1 MIKYKHKLL
10 AALSVI
16 AIGAAAIGGAA
27 LMGGNVKYASAE
39 GTAYSMTSVLSASSG
54 ASVESGS
61 YSGTNYTTMVFSGD
75 GSVSYQQDLAYK
87 WMTADGT
94 KYFSAQLAFGDVNFN
109 TFTLTFESDE
119 NSKTSEEKA
128 TNTITF
134 TNYSGEVKAKVND
147 GAEMGVDVSS
157 PITVSLS
164 TSADSLSGV
173 YEVLLNGTKIGE
185 FENVAG
191 SCAEY
196 SASTIIPLA
205 FSADVDDG
213 KTQNVYFIDLNGQSF
228 ALNADGQIEDNAAPV
243 LALNQ
248 DVKFFS
254 LGTAFTL
261 DYTVIDVLATSPTKT
276 MEYYQYAEGSAP
288 TSSTLPIYS
297 TLTTST
303 YFFETDTMDKYGCE
317 YVSIKFTLSD
327 KNSANTSEVMLSQYA
342 DPSDLT
348 SFDGVDYITVGIDT
362 EAPSYGCIINDSN
375 ECVTYLNESDPAYI
389 AYAQAVKEAGKNL
402 KAGSGE
408 YFYLPSLEDL
418 ISDSQTT
425 YSGLKFNI
433 FYKKQDSSSG
443 LSSTSLNYNKL
454 TIETSTAGIYSFRV
468 TATDASGN
476 AMRVY
481 NNGKLVKVT
490 SDNVWDFDF
499 IPEFTFTVYN
509 FGATVDEAESEDIG
523 YVEQSYSF
531 SDFTIKAI
539 SGYSSTYSLY
549 YFEGG
554 YGAFTYDELIKKANS
569 DGGLEEYIGA
579 SGDMYLRKIAVFDSS
594 IDEDDDEEAW
604 DASDNPYYWY
614 GEGESFTPQVQGY
627 YVLRLEVV
635 DSQLWGDKV
644 IAYKVIEVESEQDVM
659 YGDDYWLQNN
669 YISVIFLGIAALAAV
684 GIVLLF
690 VIKPKDENLDDIEI
704 ENIGGKAS
712 VRGGKKK
719 SKKDE
724 SID

>member
-16 AIGAAAIGGAA
+16 AIGAAVGGAA
-27 LMGGNVKYASAE
+27 LLGGGVKQASADD
-39 GTAYSMTSVLSASSG
+39 TTYSMSSVLSAASG
-54 ASVESGS
+54 ASLESGS
-61 YSGTNYTTMVFSGD
+61 YGGTNYASMVFSGG

-94 KYFSAQLAFGDVNFN
+94 EYFSMQLAFGDVSFN
-109 TFTLTFESDE
+109 TFTITFESDE
-119 NSKTSEEKA
+119 NSKTSDDKT
-128 TNTITF
+128 TNTLTF
-134 TNYSGEVKAKVND
+134 TNYSGEVKVKVND
-147 GAEMGVDVSS
+147 GAETAADVSS
-157 PITVSLS
+157 SITVSLS
-164 TSADSLSGV
+164 KSADSLSGV
-173 YEVLLNGTKIGE
+173 YEVLLNGAKIGE
-185 FENVAG
+185 FENIAG

-205 FSADVDDG
+205 FSADVDDD

-228 ALNADGQIEDNAAPV
+228 ALNDDGQIVDNATPV

-261 DYTVIDVLATSPTKT
+261 DYTIIDVLAASPTKT
-276 MEYYQYAEGSAP
+276 MQYYQYEEGSTP
-288 TSSTLPIYS
+288 NYSS
-297 TLTTST
+297 LTTST

-317 YVSIKFTLSD
+317 YISIKFTLND
-327 KNSANTSEVMLSQYA
+327 KNSSNSSEVMLSWYA
-342 DPSDLT
+342 DSSDLT
-348 SFDGVDYITVGIDT
+348 TFDGVDYITVGIDN
-362 EAPSYGCIINDSN
+362 ENPSYGCIINDSS
-375 ECVTYLNESDPAYI
+375 ECVTHLNESDPAYL
-389 AYAQAVKEAGKNL
+389 AYIEAVEEAGQNL

-418 ISDSQTT
+418 ISDPQTT
-425 YSGLKFNI
+425 YSGLNFNI
-433 FYKKQDSSSG
+433 YYKKQDSSSS
-443 LSSTSLNYNKL
+443 LSSTSLSYNNL
-454 TIETSTAGIYSFRV
+454 TIETSTAGIYSFKV

-490 SDNVWDFDF
+490 ADNVWDFDF

-509 FGATVDEAESEDIG
+509 MGATVDEAESENIG

-539 SGYSSTYSLY
+539 SGYSSSYSLY
-549 YFEGG
+549 YFSGA
-554 YGAFTYDELIKKANS
+554 YGAFTYDELIEKANS
-569 DGGLEEYIGA
+569 EGGLEEYIGVD
-579 SGDMYLRKIAVFDSS
+579 GDMYLRKIAVFDSS

-614 GEGESFTPQVQGY
+614 GDGESFTPQLQGY

-644 IAYKVIEVESEQDVM
+644 IAYKVIEVQSEIDEM
-659 YGDDYWLQNN
+659 YGDDYWLQEN
-669 YISVIFLGIAALAAV
+669 YVSVIFLGIAALAAV

-704 ENIGGKAS
+704 ENIDGKTS
-712 VRGGKKK
+712 VRSGKKK
-719 SKKDE
+719 NKKDE

>member
-16 AIGAAAIGGAA
+16 AIGAAVGGAA
-27 LMGGNVKYASAE
+27 LLGGGVKQASADD
-39 GTAYSMTSVLSASSG
+39 TTYSMSSVLSATSG
-54 ASVESGS
+54 ASLESGS
-61 YSGTNYTTMVFSGD
+61 YGGTNYASMVFSGG

-94 KYFSAQLAFGDVNFN
+94 EYFSMQLAFGDVSFN
-109 TFTLTFESDE
+109 TFTITFESDE
-119 NSKTSEEKA
+119 NSKTSDDKT
-128 TNTITF
+128 TNTLTF
-134 TNYSGEVKAKVND
+134 TSYSGEVKVKVND
-147 GAEMGVDVSS
+147 GAETAADVSS
-157 PITVSLS
+157 SITVSLS
-164 TSADSLSGV
+164 KSADSLSGV
-173 YEVLLNGTKIGE
+173 YEVLLNGAKIGE
-185 FENVAG
+185 FENIAG

-205 FSADVDDG
+205 FSADVDDD

-228 ALNADGQIEDNAAPV
+228 ALNDDGQIVDNAAPV

-261 DYTVIDVLATSPTKT
+261 DYTIIDVLAASPTKT
-276 MEYYQYAEGSAP
+276 MQYYQYEEGSTP
-288 TSSTLPIYS
+288 NYSS
-297 TLTTST
+297 LTTST

-317 YVSIKFTLSD
+317 YISIKFTLND
-327 KNSANTSEVMLSQYA
+327 KNSSNSSEVMLSWYA
-342 DPSDLT
+342 DSSDLT
-348 SFDGVDYITVGIDT
+348 TFDGVDYITVGIDN
-362 EAPSYGCIINDSN
+362 ENPSYGCIINDSS
-375 ECVTYLNESDPAYI
+375 ECVTHLNESDPAYL
-389 AYAQAVKEAGKNL
+389 AYIEAVEEAGQNL

-425 YSGLKFNI
+425 YSGLNFNI
-433 FYKKQDSSSG
+433 YYKKQDSSSS
-443 LSSTSLNYNKL
+443 LSSTSLSYNNL
-454 TIETSTAGIYSFRV
+454 TIETSTAGIYSFKV

-490 SDNVWDFDF
+490 ADNVWDFDF

-509 FGATVDEAESEDIG
+509 MGATVDEAESENIG

-539 SGYSSTYSLY
+539 SGYSSSYSLY
-549 YFEGG
+549 YFSGA
-554 YGAFTYDELIKKANS
+554 YGAFTYDELIEKANS
-569 DGGLEEYIGA
+569 EGGLEEYIGVD
-579 SGDMYLRKIAVFDSS
+579 GDMYLRKIAVFDSS

-614 GEGESFTPQVQGY
+614 GDGESFTPQLQGY

-644 IAYKVIEVESEQDVM
+644 IAYKVIEVQSEIDEM
-659 YGDDYWLQNN
+659 YGDDYWLQEN
-669 YISVIFLGIAALAAV
+669 YVSVIFLGIAALAAV

-704 ENIGGKAS
+704 ENIDGKTS
-712 VRGGKKK
+712 VRSGKKK
-719 SKKDE
+719 NKKDE